1 MSPVIIDRAL
11 VKGFWMIEN
20 EYGFD
25 DKKKKNCIWNT
36 KT

>member
-25 DKKKKNCIWNT
+25 DKKKELHMEH
-36 KT
+36 